1 MNEAE
6 LNFLLVIDIKTP
18 CDNPKTPHSCYLL
31 PKTLPL
37 NFPFTLFH
45 ISLTDW
51 YPITSYRTG
60 EIKCRLRSVYRTLLA
75 TSSIEPTN
83 FLSKTCLL
91 MYVLFR
97 KFRLGALNAI
107 VTPREAIA
115 RQLLKI
121 DKELGMILHVKLV
134 KVTKGV
140 IANADIADQIIET
153 ALEELQAM
161 STL

>member
-1 MNEAE
+1 
-6 LNFLLVIDIKTP
+6 
-18 CDNPKTPHSCYLL
+18 
-31 PKTLPL
+31 
-37 NFPFTLFH
+37 
-45 ISLTDW
+45 
-51 YPITSYRTG
+51 
-60 EIKCRLRSVYRTLLA
+60 
-75 TSSIEPTN
+75 
-83 FLSKTCLL
+83 